1 MRAETFPA
9 KSALGGHCRGISMG
23 KVQGVKFD
31 LPQTMPGPSPPCF
44 PAARPGGA
52 PAFRPSGV
60 RCASRSPSAP
70 GLLLPSRSF
79 CPRAPSALPASFCPG
94 LLLPPVSFCAPPPA
108 PSSPRPH
115 LLPPGLL
122 LRPPARLLPS
132 QGFEAGGGTGA
143 FGWGKHLL
151 PPPLCAYFLP
161 RASRRAAAPARSA
174 SVSPYFA
181 IRGKY
186 FFSRRLSLVERAR
199 RMLFRMAV
207 RSSGCFLRMAL

>member
-1 MRAETFPA
+1 MGKVEFESGDLPRQIGTR
-9 KSALGGHCRGISMG
+9 GHCGGISMG

-31 LPQTMPGPSPPCF
+31 LPQTMPGPSPAPAT
-44 PAARPGGA
+44 PAARLVPRCQHLLPSSA
-52 PAFRPSGV
+52 PT
-60 RCASRSPSAP
+60 SAP
-70 GLLLPSRSF
+70 GLRGGRRHRRVRL
-79 CPRAPSALPASFCPG
+79 G
-94 LLLPPVSFCAPPPA
+94 K
-108 PSSPRPH
+108 
-115 LLPPGLL
+115 
-122 LRPPARLLPS
+122 RLLPS
-132 QGFEAGGGTGA
+132 SAPTSAPGHRGGRRRRRVRLGEAPTSVLCTYFRPRCFEAGGGTGA
-143 FGWGKHLL
+143 FGWVS
-151 PPPLCAYFLP
+151 AYFRP